1 VRAKGKESEK
11 GKGNGF
17 HFICS
22 SRLHQGRNRDKRD
35 KKAPY
40 KKSVSIFVC
49 IRDEQTISSR
59 VLYRSRLI
67 LYKFKVCLYYIF
79 YFQNETRPRIN
90 CAMCGHLCR
99 QYDEITCFI
108 STSMGSSRS

>member
-1 VRAKGKESEK
+1 MRAKGKESEK

-40 KKSVSIFVC
+40 KKAFQFLFALETNKRLVREHSIDLF
-49 IRDEQTISSR
+49 
-59 VLYRSRLI
+59 
-67 LYKFKVCLYYIF
+67 
-79 YFQNETRPRIN
+79 
-90 CAMCGHLCR
+90 
-99 QYDEITCFI
+99 
-108 STSMGSSRS
+108 